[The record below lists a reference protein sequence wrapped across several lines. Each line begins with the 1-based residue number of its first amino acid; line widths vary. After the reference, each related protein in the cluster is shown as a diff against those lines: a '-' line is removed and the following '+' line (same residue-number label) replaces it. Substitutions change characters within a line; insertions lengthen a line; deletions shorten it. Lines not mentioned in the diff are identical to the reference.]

1 MDKTWAIISVIVLAI
16 VFYLGFTA
24 VVNIGWV
31 IGFALITLVV
41 FFVVFEILDNVF
53 GLGTIA
59 AIIIA
64 LILFQLFAW

>member
-1 MDKTWAIISVIVLAI
+1 MDKTWAIISIIILAI

-24 VVNIGWV
+24 VINIGWV

-53 GLGTIA
+53 GLGTIG
-59 AIIIA
+59 AIILA

>member
-24 VVNIGWV
+24 VINIGWV

-53 GLGTIA
+53 GLGTIG
-59 AIIIA
+59 AIILA

>member
-1 MDKTWAIISVIVLAI
+1 MNKTWAIISVIVLAI

-31 IGFALITLVV
+31 IGFGLITLVV

-53 GLGTIA
+53 GLGTIG
-59 AIIIA
+59 AILLA

>member
-1 MDKTWAIISVIVLAI
+1 MDKIWAIVSVVVLAI

-31 IGFALITLVV
+31 IGFGLITLVV
-41 FFVVFEILDNVF
+41 FFITFEILDSVF
-53 GLGTIA
+53 GLGTIG
-59 AIIIA
+59 AIILA

>member
-53 GLGTIA
+53 GLGTIG
-59 AIIIA
+59 AIILA

>member
-41 FFVVFEILDNVF
+41 FFVVFDILDHVF
-53 GLGTIA
+53 GLGTIG
-59 AIIIA
+59 AIILA